1 MFVIASVPDAESISE
16 QDLHPVSLQGAS
28 RNVCVILASQN
39 SAYQK
44 HTAACQTSNLAF
56 SAPQLSEQMA
66 TQDTFHIS
74 PLHGRNNQP
83 CLENAVPCDITGV
96 CQEARL
102 LFIQTGKNRSLHV
115 FSPTSL

>member
-1 MFVIASVPDAESISE
+1 MFVIASVPEAENISE

-44 HTAACQTSNLAF
+44 HTAACQTSNLAL

-83 CLENAVPCDITGV
+83 CLENAVPCGHHRRLSGGATALHPDR
-96 CQEARL
+96 QESQFAC
-102 LFIQTGKNRSLHV
+102 F
-115 FSPTSL
+115 